1 MRESPPKVITIPAK
15 PEVASRQAIQ
25 RQLRV
30 AAYCRVSTDDEEQLT
45 SYEAQQNYYTD
56 KIMTNREW
64 TMAGIFAD
72 EGITGTSA
80 RKRPEFLKMIRLCK
94 QKKIDIVLTKSISR
108 FARNTVDCLN
118 YIRALRELGIAVI
131 FEKENINTL
140 SEKSEL
146 FITILA
152 SVAQGESENISSNNR
167 WAIQKRFQ
175 DGTYIISTP
184 AYGYGKDEDGN
195 LVIIESEAETVR
207 WIYESYLNGMGVYV
221 IAKALNQKGIP
232 TIRGAEKWQD
242 GVIQDILKNPIY
254 EGDMLQQRTY
264 TETRFPF
271 VRRVNN
277 GQRNQYLIK
286 DSHPPIVTHEEA
298 EAVRNLMAYRVDV
311 LHMNKSD
318 YTKRYLFSGR
328 IICGECG
335 RTFRRQKIY
344 IGKPYEKIIWTCS
357 GHVEDKES
365 CCMKAIR
372 EDVLHR
378 AFTDMWNKLYTN
390 QGTILEPLLKELTEL
405 VAARQDSEEIR
416 QLDKEIK
423 DISGQSQILNQV
435 MRKGYMD
442 SALFME
448 SSSKLGWQ
456 LTECRRK
463 KTLLTRKLRRTKEIV
478 RTEQLIQL
486 IAEQDGLM
494 EEFDE
499 QLFKMT
505 AEKIVVSKE
514 HDITFCLYNG
524 LKLTERGGGQD
535 AVAHA
540 NRL

>member
-1 MRESPPKVITIPAK
+1 MHTLIIIMFVHTVIMVIEPHMK
-15 PEVASRQAIQ
+15 QGRQHK
-25 RQLRV
+25 L
-30 AAYCRVSTDDEEQLT
+30 
-45 SYEAQQNYYTD
+45 
-56 KIMTNREW
+56 
-64 TMAGIFAD
+64 
-72 EGITGTSA
+72 
-80 RKRPEFLKMIRLCK
+80 
-94 QKKIDIVLTKSISR
+94 
-108 FARNTVDCLN
+108 
-118 YIRALRELGIAVI
+118 
-131 FEKENINTL
+131 
-140 SEKSEL
+140 
-146 FITILA
+146 
-152 SVAQGESENISSNNR
+152 
-167 WAIQKRFQ
+167 
-175 DGTYIISTP
+175 ISTIFL
-184 AYGYGKDEDGN
+184 ATSVTKKLDHN
-195 LVIIESEAETVR
+195 
-207 WIYESYLNGMGVYV
+207 
-221 IAKALNQKGIP
+221 K
-232 TIRGAEKWQD
+232 
-242 GVIQDILKNPIY
+242 
-254 EGDMLQQRTY
+254 
-264 TETRFPF
+264 TRFPF

-286 DSHPPIVTHEEA
+286 DSHLPIVTHEEA

-486 IAEQDGLM
+486 IAEQDGLR

-514 HDITFCLYNG
+514 HDITFCLHNG